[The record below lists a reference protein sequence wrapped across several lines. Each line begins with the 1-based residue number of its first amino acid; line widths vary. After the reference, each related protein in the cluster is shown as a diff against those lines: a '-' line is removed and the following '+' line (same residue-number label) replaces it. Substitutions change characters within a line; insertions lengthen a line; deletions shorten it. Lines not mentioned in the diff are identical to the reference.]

1 MIYEG
6 TYVMN
11 QRSNEIKIESH
22 GDIIL
27 LDIRGDVTAFSEPA
41 LNNAYNSA
49 KESSPKK
56 IVLKFEEAAYIN
68 SGGIAVLIQVLAQT
82 RRNNQKIGITGLSD
96 HFKKVFNMV
105 GITRFATIYPTLQ
118 DALSAMSAMA

>member
-1 MIYEG
+1 
-6 TYVMN
+6 MN
-11 QRSNEIKIESH
+11 QRPNDIKIESH

-27 LDIRGDVTAFSEPA
+27 LDIRGDVTAFSELS
-41 LNNAYNSA
+41 LNSAYNSA
-49 KESSPKK
+49 KEFGPKK
-56 IVLKFEEAAYIN
+56 IILKFEESAYIN

-105 GITRFATIYPTLQ
+105 GITKFATMYPTLQ
-118 DALSAMSAMA
+118 DALSAMSSTS